1 MVKTRYVFPK
11 SGHFFPVFE
20 KGQGK
25 PLSPSSSYAPDLT
38 CHYSCSHIYFPL
50 KCTFKMIII
59 LFVTFHVRVHFQFLQ
74 MCFNLFHFDFMK

>member
-1 MVKTRYVFPK
+1 MVETRHIFPK

-50 KCTFKMIII
+50 KHGNALLK
-59 LFVTFHVRVHFQFLQ
+59 
-74 MCFNLFHFDFMK
+74 